1 MYTVLT
7 DAKLRKLN
15 GKPIPKLIEMPDGGG
30 LSIRITPL
38 GLIVFQYRYRYAG
51 KARRMTLGSYDE
63 ISLKEARDM
72 VQEAKRVLAEG
83 KDPITVKSMTL
94 EEIAGAASVKDCLSY
109 WTASAQAQRLV
120 KLQYWE
126 RAFERH
132 VIPYVGDMIVDE
144 MQISHWQPVFKRM
157 RTNGAETFAGI
168 MLSKLKQV
176 FSYCLRTEK
185 IRVNPIAALRISD
198 VGKPVGV
205 VKRYFSDDEIGTFWL
220 ALEGSRIVHQ
230 NKIFIKLLLLTGCRG
245 VELRKAKKGEFDVKN
260 RTWRV
265 PAENSKTRQPFVR
278 GLSGDAAKLI
288 EEAMS
293 LYPNISQLFPPA
305 IVQGD
310 RPMSAGVLL
319 NMAEQLRNEMGVHD
333 WAMHDLRRTAK
344 TKMSELGIE
353 PHVSEKVLGHKLGGV
368 LAVYD
373 QHSYLKEQQNALDIW
388 AAHVA
393 SCVSSM
399 RP

>member
-1 MYTVLT
+1 MLT

-94 EEIAGAASVKDCLSY
+94 EEIAGAASVKDCLSH

-120 KLQYWE
+120 KLKYWE

-144 MQISHWQPVFKRM
+144 MQISHWQPIFKRM

-168 MLSKLKQV
+168 MLSKLKQA

-205 VKRYFSDDEIGTFWL
+205 VKRYFSDDEIGAFWL
-220 ALEGSRIVHQ
+220 ALEASRIVHQ

>member
-1 MYTVLT
+1 MLT

-126 RAFERH
+126 RAFDRH
-132 VIPYVGDMIVDE
+132 VLPYVGDMIVDE

-176 FSYCLRTEK
+176 FSYCLRTER

-205 VKRYFSDDEIGTFWL
+205 VKRYFSDDEIGAFWL

>member
-15 GKPIPKLIEMPDGGG
+15 GKPIPKLIEMPDGAG

-126 RAFERH
+126 RAFDRH
-132 VIPYVGDMIVDE
+132 VLPYVGDMIVDE

-205 VKRYFSDDEIGTFWL
+205 VKRYFSDDEIGAFWL

-278 GLSGDAAKLI
+278 GLSGEAAKLI
-288 EEAMS
+288 DEAMS

>member
-1 MYTVLT
+1 MLT

-51 KARRMTLGSYDE
+51 KGRRMTLGSYDE

-72 VQEAKRVLAEG
+72 VQEAKRILAEG
-83 KDPITVKSMTL
+83 KDPITVKAMTL
-94 EEIAGAASVKDCLSY
+94 EEIVGAPTVKDCLSH
-109 WTASAQAQRLV
+109 WVASAQAQRLV

-126 RAFERH
+126 RAFARH
-132 VIPYVGDMIVDE
+132 IIPYVGSMIVDE

-157 RTNGAETFAGI
+157 RDSGAETFAGI
-168 MLSKLKQV
+168 MLSKIKQV

-185 IRVNPIAALRISD
+185 IRINPLAALRISD
-198 VGKPVGV
+198 VGKPVGTG
-205 VKRYFSDDEIGTFWL
+205 KRYFSDAEIGLFWL
-220 ALEGSRIVHQ
+220 TLESSRIYHQ

-245 VELRKAKKGEFDVKN
+245 VELRKAKKGEFDLKN

-265 PAENSKTRQPFVR
+265 PAEHSKTRQPFVR
-278 GLSGDAAKLI
+278 GLSEDAVKLI
-288 EEAMS
+288 DEAMA
-293 LYPNISQLFPPA
+293 LFPNINQLFPPA

-353 PHVSEKVLGHKLGGV
+353 PHVSEKVLGHKLGGEM
-368 LAVYD
+368 AVYD
-373 QHSYLKEQQNALDIW
+373 QHSYLKEQQNALDVW
-388 AAHVA
+388 ADHVA

>member
-205 VKRYFSDDEIGTFWL
+205 VKRYFSDDEIGAFWL

>member
-126 RAFERH
+126 RAFDRH
-132 VIPYVGDMIVDE
+132 VLPYVGDMIVDE

-176 FSYCLRTEK
+176 FSYCLRTER

-205 VKRYFSDDEIGTFWL
+205 VKRYFSDDEIGAFWL

>member
-1 MYTVLT
+1 
-7 DAKLRKLN
+7 
-15 GKPIPKLIEMPDGGG
+15 
-30 LSIRITPL
+30 
-38 GLIVFQYRYRYAG
+38 
-51 KARRMTLGSYDE
+51 
-63 ISLKEARDM
+63 
-72 VQEAKRVLAEG
+72 
-83 KDPITVKSMTL
+83 
-94 EEIAGAASVKDCLSY
+94 
-109 WTASAQAQRLV
+109 
-120 KLQYWE
+120 
-126 RAFERH
+126 
-132 VIPYVGDMIVDE
+132 
-144 MQISHWQPVFKRM
+144 M
-157 RTNGAETFAGI
+157 RTSGAETFAGI

-185 IRVNPIAALRISD
+185 IHLNPISALRISD

-205 VKRYFSDDEIGTFWL
+205 VKRYFSDDEIGAFWL

-278 GLSGDAAKLI
+278 GLSEDAAKLI

-319 NMAEQLRNEMGVHD
+319 NMAEQLRNEMGIHD

-388 AAHVA
+388 ASHVA

>member
-205 VKRYFSDDEIGTFWL
+205 VKRYFSDDEIGAFGWL
-220 ALEGSRIVHQ
+220 LKVPGLFTRTRSSLNCCCLQ
-230 NKIFIKLLLLTGCRG
+230 G
-245 VELRKAKKGEFDVKN
+245 VGEL
-260 RTWRV
+260 
-265 PAENSKTRQPFVR
+265 S
-278 GLSGDAAKLI
+278 
-288 EEAMS
+288 
-293 LYPNISQLFPPA
+293 
-305 IVQGD
+305 
-310 RPMSAGVLL
+310 
-319 NMAEQLRNEMGVHD
+319 
-333 WAMHDLRRTAK
+333 
-344 TKMSELGIE
+344 
-353 PHVSEKVLGHKLGGV
+353 
-368 LAVYD
+368 
-373 QHSYLKEQQNALDIW
+373 
-388 AAHVA
+388 
-393 SCVSSM
+393 
-399 RP
+399 

>member
-1 MYTVLT
+1 MLT

-15 GKPIPKLIEMPDGGG
+15 GKPIPKLIEMPDGAG

-126 RAFERH
+126 RAFDRH
-132 VIPYVGDMIVDE
+132 VLPYVGDMIVDE

-205 VKRYFSDDEIGTFWL
+205 VKRYFSDDEIGAFWL

-278 GLSGDAAKLI
+278 GLSVDAAKLI

>member
-1 MYTVLT
+1 MLT

-51 KARRMTLGSYDE
+51 KARRMTLGNYDE

-205 VKRYFSDDEIGTFWL
+205 VKRYFSDDEIGAFWL

>member
-15 GKPIPKLIEMPDGGG
+15 GKPLPKLIEMPDGGG

-51 KARRMTLGSYDE
+51 KSRRMTLGSYDE

-176 FSYCLRTEK
+176 FSYCLRTEN

-205 VKRYFSDDEIGTFWL
+205 VKRYFSDDEIGAFWL

-278 GLSGDAAKLI
+278 GLSGEAAKLI
-288 EEAMS
+288 DEAMS

>member
-51 KARRMTLGSYDE
+51 KARRMTLGNYDE

-205 VKRYFSDDEIGTFWL
+205 VKRYFSDDEIGAFWL

>member
-1 MYTVLT
+1 MLT

-205 VKRYFSDDEIGTFWL
+205 VKRYFSDDEIGAFWL

>member
-1 MYTVLT
+1 MLT

-265 PAENSKTRQPFVR
+265 PAENSKTRLPFVR

-388 AAHVA
+388 ADHVA

>member
-30 LSIRITPL
+30 LSIRVTPL

-51 KARRMTLGSYDE
+51 KARRMTLGSYDD

-72 VQEAKRVLAEG
+72 VQEAKRVLTEG

-94 EEIAGAASVKDCLSY
+94 ESIAGAASVKDCLSH

-132 VIPYVGDMIVDE
+132 ITPYVGDMIVDE

-157 RTNGAETFAGI
+157 RTGGAETFSGI

-185 IRVNPIAALRISD
+185 IHVNPISALRVSD

-278 GLSGDAAKLI
+278 GLSENAVKLI
-288 EEAMS
+288 KEAMS

-373 QHSYLKEQQNALDIW
+373 QHSYLKEQQNALDKW
-388 AAHVA
+388 AVHVA

>member
-15 GKPIPKLIEMPDGGG
+15 GKAIPKLTEMPDGGG

-38 GLIVFQYRYRYAG
+38 GLIVFQYRYRYNS
-51 KARRMTLGSYDE
+51 KARRMTLGTYDE
-63 ISLKEARDM
+63 ISLKDARDM

-83 KDPITVKSMTL
+83 KDPITVKSMVL
-94 EEIAGAASVKDCLSY
+94 EEVAGAASVKDCIAH
-109 WTASAQAQRLV
+109 WIASAQAQRLV
-120 KLQYWE
+120 KLHYWE

-132 VIPYVGDMIVDE
+132 VTPFVGDMTVDD

-157 RTNGAETFAGI
+157 RSNGAETFAGI
-168 MLSKLKQV
+168 MLSKLKQI
-176 FSYCLRTEK
+176 FAYCLRTEK
-185 IRVNPIAALRISD
+185 IRANPIAALRIND

-205 VKRYFSDDEIGTFWL
+205 VKRYFSDDEIGLFWW
-220 ALEGSRIVHQ
+220 ALESCGIVHQ
-230 NKIFIKLLLLTGCRG
+230 NKIFVKLLLLTGCRG

-278 GLSGDAAKLI
+278 GLSADATRMI
-288 EEAMS
+288 DEAMT
-293 LYPNISQLFPPA
+293 LYPDFKQLFPPA
-305 IVQGD
+305 IVKTD

-319 NMAEQLRNEMGVHD
+319 NMAEQIRNEMGVYD

-373 QHSYLKEQQNALDIW
+373 QHSYLKEQQGALDVW
-388 AAHVA
+388 ADHVA

-399 RP
+399 KP

>member
-94 EEIAGAASVKDCLSY
+94 EEIAGAPTVKDCLSH
-109 WTASAQAQRLV
+109 WVASAQAQRLV

-126 RAFERH
+126 RAFARH
-132 VIPYVGDMIVDE
+132 VTPFVGSMIVDE

-157 RTNGAETFAGI
+157 RDSGAETFAGI
-168 MLSKLKQV
+168 MLSKIKQV
-176 FSYCLRTEK
+176 FSYCLRTGK
-185 IRVNPIAALRISD
+185 IRINPLAALRISD
-198 VGKPVGV
+198 VGKPVGTG
-205 VKRYFSDDEIGTFWL
+205 KRYFSDAEIGLFWL
-220 ALEGSRIVHQ
+220 TLESSRIYHQ

-245 VELRKAKKGEFDVKN
+245 VELRKAKKGEFDLKN

-265 PAENSKTRQPFVR
+265 PAEHSKTRQPFVR
-278 GLSGDAAKLI
+278 GLSEDAVKLI
-288 EEAMS
+288 DEAMA
-293 LYPNISQLFPPA
+293 LFPHINQLFPPA

-353 PHVSEKVLGHKLGGV
+353 PHVSEKVLGHKLGGEM
-368 LAVYD
+368 AVYD
-373 QHSYLKEQQNALDIW
+373 QHSYLKEQQNALDVW
-388 AAHVA
+388 ADHVA

>member
-30 LSIRITPL
+30 LSIRVTPL
-38 GLIVFQYRYRYAG
+38 GLIVFQYRYRYTG
-51 KARRMTLGSYDE
+51 KARRMTLGSYDD

-72 VQEAKRVLAEG
+72 VQEAKRALAEG
-83 KDPITVKSMTL
+83 KDPITVKAMTL
-94 EEIAGAASVKDCLSY
+94 EAIAGSASVKDCLSH
-109 WTASAQAQRLV
+109 WISSAQAQRLV

-126 RAFERH
+126 RAFDRH
-132 VIPYVGDMIVDE
+132 ITPYVGDMIVDE

-157 RTNGAETFAGI
+157 RTSGAETFAGI

-185 IRVNPIAALRISD
+185 IHLNPISALRISD

-205 VKRYFSDDEIGTFWL
+205 VKRYFSDDEIGAFWL
-220 ALEGSRIVHQ
+220 ALEGSRIVLQ

-278 GLSGDAAKLI
+278 GLSEDAAKLI

-388 AAHVA
+388 ASHVA

>member
-1 MYTVLT
+1 MLT

-94 EEIAGAASVKDCLSY
+94 EEIAGAASVKDCLSH

-205 VKRYFSDDEIGTFWL
+205 VKRYFSDDEIGAFWL
-220 ALEGSRIVHQ
+220 ALESSRIVHQ

>member
-1 MYTVLT
+1 MHTVLT

>member
-1 MYTVLT
+1 MLT

-15 GKPIPKLIEMPDGGG
+15 GKPIPKLIEMPDGAG

-126 RAFERH
+126 RAFDRH
-132 VIPYVGDMIVDE
+132 VLPYVGDMIVDE

-205 VKRYFSDDEIGTFWL
+205 VKRYFSDDEIGAFWL

-278 GLSGDAAKLI
+278 GLSGEAAKLI
-288 EEAMS
+288 DEAMS

>member
-1 MYTVLT
+1 MLT

-94 EEIAGAASVKDCLSY
+94 EEIAGAASVKDCLSH

-205 VKRYFSDDEIGTFWL
+205 VKRYFSDDEIGAFWL
-220 ALEGSRIVHQ
+220 ALEASRIVHQ

-388 AAHVA
+388 AAHVE

>member
-1 MYTVLT
+1 MLT

-94 EEIAGAASVKDCLSY
+94 EEIAGSASVKDCLSH
-109 WTASAQAQRLV
+109 WTTSAQAQRLV

-205 VKRYFSDDEIGTFWL
+205 VKRYFSDDEIGAFWL

>member
-1 MYTVLT
+1 MLT

-126 RAFERH
+126 RAFDRH
-132 VIPYVGDMIVDE
+132 VLPYVGDMIVDE

-205 VKRYFSDDEIGTFWL
+205 VKRYFSDDEIGAFWL

-278 GLSGDAAKLI
+278 GLSGEAAKLI
-288 EEAMS
+288 DEAIS

>member
-1 MYTVLT
+1 MLT

-94 EEIAGAASVKDCLSY
+94 EEIAGAASVKDCLSH

-205 VKRYFSDDEIGTFWL
+205 VKRYFSDDEIGAFWL
-220 ALEGSRIVHQ
+220 ALEASRIVHQ

>member
-94 EEIAGAASVKDCLSY
+94 EEIAGAASVTDCLSH
-109 WTASAQAQRLV
+109 WVASAQAQRLV

-126 RAFERH
+126 RAFARH
-132 VIPYVGDMIVDE
+132 ITPFVGSMIVDE

-157 RTNGAETFAGI
+157 RDGGAETFAGI
-168 MLSKLKQV
+168 MLSKIKQV

-185 IRVNPIAALRISD
+185 IRINPLAALRISD
-198 VGKPVGV
+198 VGKPVGTG
-205 VKRYFSDDEIGTFWL
+205 KRYFSDAEIGRFWL
-220 ALEGSRIVHQ
+220 TLESSRIYHQ

-245 VELRKAKKGEFDVKN
+245 VELRKAKKGEFDLKN

-265 PAENSKTRQPFVR
+265 PAEHSKTRQPFVR
-278 GLSGDAAKLI
+278 GLSEDAVKLI
-288 EEAMS
+288 DEAIA
-293 LYPNISQLFPPA
+293 LFPNIKQLFPPA

-353 PHVSEKVLGHKLGGV
+353 PHVSEKVLGHKLGGEM
-368 LAVYD
+368 AVYD

-388 AAHVA
+388 ATHVA

>member
-94 EEIAGAASVKDCLSY
+94 EEIAGAASVKDCLSH

-120 KLQYWE
+120 KLKYWE

-144 MQISHWQPVFKRM
+144 MQISHWQPIFKRM

-168 MLSKLKQV
+168 MLSKLKQAV
-176 FSYCLRTEK
+176 SYCLRTEK

-205 VKRYFSDDEIGTFWL
+205 VKRYFSDDEIGAFWL
-220 ALEGSRIVHQ
+220 ALEASRIVHQ

>member
-1 MYTVLT
+1 MLT

-15 GKPIPKLIEMPDGGG
+15 GKPLPKLIEMPDGGG

-51 KARRMTLGSYDE
+51 KSRRMTLGSYDE

-176 FSYCLRTEK
+176 FSYCLRTEN

-205 VKRYFSDDEIGTFWL
+205 VKRYFSDDEIGAFWL

-278 GLSGDAAKLI
+278 GLSGEAAKLI
-288 EEAMS
+288 DEAMS

>member
-94 EEIAGAASVKDCLSY
+94 EEIAGAASVKDCLSH

-205 VKRYFSDDEIGTFWL
+205 VKRYFSDDEIGAFWL
-220 ALEGSRIVHQ
+220 ALEASRIVHQ

>member
-1 MYTVLT
+1 MLT

-205 VKRYFSDDEIGTFWL
+205 VKRYFSDDEIGAFWL

-319 NMAEQLRNEMGVHD
+319 NMAGQLRNEMGVHD